1 MKELD
6 MKGCNTMTLLELLKS
21 CDHQMRIRI
30 FFGKDNHYFDITES
44 SQMKVFTEY
53 LEWSSVY
60 DKDDSPQ
67 VEKWNVQNI
76 TFTEWGKEGDR
87 IEVTERVLFVH
98 LM

>member
-1 MKELD
+1 
-6 MKGCNTMTLLELLKS
+6 MTLLELLKS
-21 CDHQMRIRI
+21 CEHQMRIRI
-30 FFGKDNHYFDITES
+30 FFGKDKHHFDITES
-44 SQMKVFTEY
+44 HQMKVFTEY

-60 DKDDSPQ
+60 DKDDSPM

-87 IEVTERVLFVH
+87 IDVTEKVLFVH

>member
-1 MKELD
+1 
-6 MKGCNTMTLLELLKS
+6 MTLLELLKS
-21 CDHQMRIRI
+21 CDHQMKIRI
-30 FFGKDNHYFDITES
+30 FFGKDKHYFDIIES
-44 SQMKVFTEY
+44 NQMKVFAEY

-60 DKDDSPQ
+60 DKDDSPI

-87 IEVTERVLFVH
+87 IETTEKVLFVH

>member
-1 MKELD
+1 
-6 MKGCNTMTLLELLKS
+6 MTLLELLKS

-30 FFGKDNHYFDITES
+30 FFGKDKHHFDITES
-44 SQMKVFTEY
+44 NQMKVFTEY

-60 DKDDSPQ
+60 DKDDSPI

-87 IEVTERVLFVH
+87 IETTEKVLFVH

>member
-1 MKELD
+1 
-6 MKGCNTMTLLELLKS
+6 MTLLELLKS

-30 FFGKDNHYFDITES
+30 FFGKDKHYFDITES
-44 SQMKVFTEY
+44 NQMKVFTEY

-60 DKDDSPQ
+60 DKDDSPI

-87 IEVTERVLFVH
+87 IDITDKVLFVH

>member
-1 MKELD
+1 
-6 MKGCNTMTLLELLKS
+6 MTLLELLKS

-30 FFGKDNHYFDITES
+30 FFGKDKHYFDITES
-44 SQMKVFTEY
+44 NQMTVFTEY
-53 LEWSSVY
+53 LDWSSVY

-67 VEKWNVQNI
+67 VVKWNVQNI

>member
-1 MKELD
+1 
-6 MKGCNTMTLLELLKS
+6 MTLLELLKS

-30 FFGKDNHYFDITES
+30 FFGKDKHYFDITES
-44 SQMKVFTEY
+44 NQMKVFTEY

-60 DKDDSPQ
+60 DKDDSPI

-76 TFTEWGKEGDR
+76 TCTEWGKEGDR
-87 IEVTERVLFVH
+87 IDITDKVLFVH

>member
-1 MKELD
+1 
-6 MKGCNTMTLLELLKS
+6 MTLLELLKS

-30 FFGKDNHYFDITES
+30 FFGKEKHHFDITES
-44 SQMKVFTEY
+44 SQMKVFAEY
-53 LEWSSVY
+53 LSWSSVY
-60 DKDDSPQ
+60 DKDDSPG

-87 IEVTERVLFVH
+87 IDVTEKVLMVH